1 MLPGLR
7 FLFVAILMAVS
18 MVVFGLGAAAL
29 LRATHEEFASLPL
42 KQMPEV
48 TFGSR
53 EDTQQPTLAVLQV
66 DTPAAGPTLE
76 HAEAP
81 VATAPGAQPDS
92 TDIVP
97 PAADAASGANDSTA
111 SAASPALSDP
121 AAPSVAD
128 TAPSAEAA
136 REKPSEPPPVD
147 TSIEA
152 GDAVKPDI
160 AKADSANAGAATT
173 DVANTDV
180 AKSDAPKSA
189 AGASDVAETMT
200 SPFGANFKPPLPG
213 HRPTQIA
220 QATGKASSVAKRSS
234 TKPTLA
240 KRAHR
245 RQVIRQPG
253 RLRPAAPPPA
263 SQPASPFALE

>member
-66 DTPAAGPTLE
+66 DTPAAGPTPE

-92 TDIVP
+92 TDIVL
-97 PAADAASGANDSTA
+97 PAADAASGATDSTA
-111 SAASPALSDP
+111 SAASPALSDS

-128 TAPSAEAA
+128 TAPAAEAA
-136 REKPSEPPPVD
+136 TEKPSEPPPVD

-160 AKADSANAGAATT
+160 ANADSANAGA
-173 DVANTDV
+173 ANTDV

-189 AGASDVAETMT
+189 AGASVVAETMT
-200 SPFGANFKPPLPG
+200 SPFGAHFKPPLPG

-220 QATGKASSVAKRSS
+220 QATGRASSVAKRSS
-234 TKPTLA
+234 AKPTLA

-245 RQVIRQPG
+245 RQVVRQPG
-253 RLRPAAPPPA
+253 RLRPAAPPPG

>member
-7 FLFVAILMAVS
+7 FLFVAIVMAVS

-66 DTPAAGPTLE
+66 DKPAAVPTPE

-81 VATAPGAQPDS
+81 AATAPGAQPDS

-97 PAADAASGANDSTA
+97 PAADAAPRATDSTA
-111 SAASPALSDP
+111 SAASPALSDS
-121 AAPSVAD
+121 AAPPVAD
-128 TAPSAEAA
+128 TAPSAGAA
-136 REKPSEPPPVD
+136 MEKPSEPSPID

-160 AKADSANAGAATT
+160 AKADSANAGAA
-173 DVANTDV
+173 NTDV
-180 AKSDAPKSA
+180 ARSDAPRSA
-189 AGASDVAETMT
+189 ADASDVAETMT
-200 SPFGANFKPPLPG
+200 SPFGAHFKPPLPG

-234 TKPTLA
+234 AKPTLA

-245 RQVIRQPG
+245 RQMIRQPG

>member
-66 DTPAAGPTLE
+66 DTPAAGPTPE

-92 TDIVP
+92 TDIVL
-97 PAADAASGANDSTA
+97 PAADAASGATDSTA
-111 SAASPALSDP
+111 SAASPALSDS
-121 AAPSVAD
+121 AAPSVSD
-128 TAPSAEAA
+128 TAPAAEAA
-136 REKPSEPPPVD
+136 TEKPSEPPPVD

-160 AKADSANAGAATT
+160 AKAYSANAGAATT

-180 AKSDAPKSA
+180 AKSDAPKS

-234 TKPTLA
+234 AKPTLA